1 MHSTWVV
8 FSLALEWKRE
18 EALALIALTKP
29 LAHTVIAAH
38 ARFLSDVILYTEL
51 YTLQQPH
58 GHTASTCI
66 YSEGS

>member
-1 MHSTWVV
+1 MV
-8 FSLALEWKRE
+8 FSLALEWQSE
-18 EALALIALTKP
+18 EALSLIALTKA
-29 LAHTVIAAH
+29 LAHTMIAAH

-51 YTLQQPH
+51 DMLQQPH